1 MFTTIPPLR
10 TIIADDSPEIL
21 ALMRSLVEEVAP
33 TLEIV
38 ATCTSLAKVDLA
50 IKKFAPQL
58 LILDIQFAP
67 EGRTAFD
74 LLEEWQNFRQFQLII
89 FSGHCEFKYAQQAIY
104 EGAVAF
110 LDKPIDKESLHSAIE
125 KAAQR
130 IYQSHETSTASTPS
144 DQTGKWLQV
153 STAVD
158 TRIFHSNQIVYIQSS
173 DGGCKIYLSDGEE
186 IYSTKN
192 IGVYDRELQGLHI
205 FVRTHQSYIVNLNYI
220 QGYTNRTE
228 RKLILR
234 SPFPQ
239 LPSSKIGFKNLNH
252 FFSQNRE
259 D

>member
-1 MFTTIPPLR
+1 M
-10 TIIADDSPEIL
+10 
-21 ALMRSLVEEVAP
+21 
-33 TLEIV
+33 LEIV
-38 ATCTSLAKVDLA
+38 ATCTSLAEVDLA

-110 LDKPIDKESLHSAIE
+110 LDKPIDKESLRSAIE
-125 KAAQR
+125 KAAQH
-130 IYQSHETSTASTPS
+130 IYQSQETSTASTPS

-173 DGGCKIYLSDGEE
+173 DGGCKIYLSDGDE
-186 IYSTKN
+186 IYSSKN
-192 IGVYDRELQGLHI
+192 IGAYDRELQGLHL

-239 LPSSKIGFKNLNH
+239 LPSSKTGFKNLNQ
-252 FFSQNRE
+252 FFSQNRG